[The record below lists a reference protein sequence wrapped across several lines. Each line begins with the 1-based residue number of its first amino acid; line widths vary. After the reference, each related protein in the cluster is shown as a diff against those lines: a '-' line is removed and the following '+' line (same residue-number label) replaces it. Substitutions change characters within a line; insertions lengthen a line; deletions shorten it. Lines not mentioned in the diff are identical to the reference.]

1 MCDYN
6 NTLHC
11 LVCRRLNEGHT
22 VFIERKIAG
31 RMANEQL
38 RQFVANGGWN
48 DLQEQVSVMTLTF
61 TSRMKVGLS
70 SPSEI

>member
-1 MCDYN
+1 M
-6 NTLHC
+6 
-11 LVCRRLNEGHT
+11 
-22 VFIERKIAG
+22 FIERKIAG

-61 TSRMKVGLS
+61 TSRVKVGLS
-70 SPSEI
+70 SPCEI

>member
-1 MCDYN
+1 MGDYIS
-6 NTLHC
+6 C
-11 LVCRRLNEGHT
+11 LVCYRLNEGHT

-48 DLQEQVSVMTLTF
+48 DLQEQVSGMTLTLM
-61 TSRMKVGLS
+61 SRM
-70 SPSEI
+70 